1 MLAKSSVL
9 LVTASLLSVACNA
22 SVISG
27 NTGGGNTGGGNTG
40 GSNTGG
46 GNTGGGGAS
55 GYAEGI
61 AVAWGDLGPDVV
73 PAPADTLLLSFSS
86 EPSVCSDPFGTLPY
100 CEVELAWQV
109 SIPLPAEYQVAGA
122 VVPLAALQ
130 QVGMG
135 PFFSETQGIG
145 DAECSGGG
153 GSLEGTLEVLEVTE
167 TTIRIRLTDA
177 STFEAEVDGERT
189 LTRCNQATP
198 QSAPAIAMTDAQLS
212 TVYGPGG
219 GGTGSGVGGGGG
231 GADQPAFD
239 GTLFV
244 FLDAS
249 SPVRDLSCAD
259 PYALDEGCEFE
270 RHVVIVGLAP
280 SEQTPGLYAI
290 GDNAVSVTTSEYGP
304 NGDGTC
310 WGGGGAGFNEGT
322 VEVVAVD
329 ATQVHIIVSGGPI
342 DGQIEGVAARCF

>member
-1 MLAKSSVL
+1 MLQKSSLL
-9 LVTASLLSVACNA
+9 LVAASLLSVACNA

-46 GNTGGGGAS
+46 GNTGGGNTGGGA

-61 AVAWGDLGPDVV
+61 AVAWSALGPDAV

-109 SIPLPAEYQVAGA
+109 SIPLPAEYQFAGA
-122 VVPLAALQ
+122 VVPLTELQ

-135 PFFSETQGIG
+135 PFFSETEGVG

-153 GSLEGTLEVLEVTE
+153 GTLEGTLEVLEVGE
-167 TTIRIRLTDA
+167 TTLRIRLSDA
-177 STFEAEVDGERT
+177 STFAADVDGERT

-198 QSAPAIAMTDAQLS
+198 QTARAIAMSDEQLS
-212 TVYGPGG
+212 NVYGPG
-219 GGTGSGVGGGGG
+219 GGTGSGVGG

-249 SPVRDLSCAD
+249 APPRDLSCAD

-270 RHVVIVGLAP
+270 RRVVIVGLDP
-280 SEQTPGLYAI
+280 SEQSPGLYAI
-290 GDNAVSVTTSEYGP
+290 GDNAVSVSTSEYGP

-310 WGGGGAGFNEGT
+310 WGGGGAGFNDGT
-322 VEVVAVD
+322 VEVVALD
-329 ATQVHIIVSGGPI
+329 DTQVRVIVSGGPI
-342 DGQIEGVAARCF
+342 DGQIEGTASRCF